1 MEKLLILREGKGKYM
16 MSLEHFV
23 VPEGKEVLQNKRMDT
38 RQRDTEVNLKELPM
52 AKVETT

>member
-1 MEKLLILREGKGKYM
+1 MILREGKGKYM

-38 RQRDTEVNLKELPM
+38 CQRKRVGWMEKYTYEKRIKGHHN
-52 AKVETT
+52 

>member
-23 VPEGKEVLQNKRMDT
+23 LPEGKEVLQNKRMDT
-38 RQRDTEVNLKELPM
+38 CQRDTEVNLKELPM